1 MYVKTSCNVVVSLSS
16 VSLCTSIRRLNVQK
30 CQGLTE
36 GNNIPVTSI
45 TFLIYYIVGL
55 FNFFT
60 CTHMPIHVYMHMWWA
75 AGVLLPSPQFVLSA
89 YIFLQADFMYLISVK
104 LLEVNICNIAGGRIF
119 NYMFINESYRKQV
132 SL

>member
-1 MYVKTSCNVVVSLSS
+1 
-16 VSLCTSIRRLNVQK
+16 
-30 CQGLTE
+30 
-36 GNNIPVTSI
+36 
-45 TFLIYYIVGL
+45 
-55 FNFFT
+55 
-60 CTHMPIHVYMHMWWA
+60 MHMRWA
-75 AGVLLPSPQFVLSA
+75 EGVLLPSSQFVLSA